1 MAKTA
6 QNPDSLRGLKDF
18 SDAIAEFIKKNSP
31 IVIYPESHMWP
42 WYTEIRPFATASF
55 HYPVAYNAPVYTAT
69 TTFQESRIF
78 KKPKVTIYVDGPLNI
93 DKNLSR
99 KEQQADIA
107 QKVRETMES
116 RAKLSDYSYIT
127 YRQKS

>member
-1 MAKTA
+1 M
-6 QNPDSLRGLKDF
+6 
-18 SDAIAEFIKKNSP
+18 
-31 IVIYPESHMWP
+31 
-42 WYTEIRPFATASF
+42 
-55 HYPVAYNAPVYTAT
+55 
-69 TTFQESRIF
+69 
-78 KKPKVTIYVDGPLNI
+78 TIYVDGPLNI
-93 DKNLSR
+93 NKNLSR